1 MLGLVFGTVDLKK
14 KKKKSCS
21 LPQDIHLERELDT
34 QMIINF
40 NTA

>member
-1 MLGLVFGTVDLKK
+1 MLGLVFGTVDLK

-34 QMIINF
+34 QMIINS